1 MNKIFIDTSNY
12 DLVLKEETFI
22 ELKEKEL
29 NLNIEVDKKGKL
41 NLLIDNCKLNIKVN
55 LTKNSKLIV
64 NSLAYNSSIDL
75 EITLEDDSSLTYI
88 NSILSDIDSFNSIKI
103 KHIGKNSKSKVLADG
118 INMELGK
125 FYFVIDGIIDK
136 KSCNSVLEENSK
148 IINFKE
154 GNSKI
159 IPNLIIDNEDVS
171 ANHSAYIGSFD
182 KNLIWYLNARG
193 IDDKRAK
200 KILTKAYLLG
210 EMELNPELDLKF
222 KEFIEKIN

>member
-1 MNKIFIDTSNY
+1 
-12 DLVLKEETFI
+12 
-22 ELKEKEL
+22 
-29 NLNIEVDKKGKL
+29 
-41 NLLIDNCKLNIKVN
+41 
-55 LTKNSKLIV
+55 
-64 NSLAYNSSIDL
+64 
-75 EITLEDDSSLTYI
+75 
-88 NSILSDIDSFNSIKI
+88 
-103 KHIGKNSKSKVLADG
+103 
-118 INMELGK
+118 MELGK

-136 KSCNSVLEENSK
+136 RSCNSVLEENSK
-148 IINFKE
+148 IINFKD